1 MTSIKNQAYQ
11 DASEYARAQLFHGEG
26 AGIRRNLIGARIAGH
41 ADKYGLGYNKAFSQA
56 LEEQDWADHAT
67 KAVRE
72 RKRIDAGKF
81 LKRNG
86 SALVTGRTQNL
97 STGIA
102 VAVAVYAI
110 ANQTGADEVIGREMK
125 KAYKKAETE
134 VKVFRAKRKLAKAPK
149 A

>member
-1 MTSIKNQAYQ
+1 MTSIKKQAYQ

-26 AGIRRNLIGARIAGH
+26 AGIRRNLIGGQVAGKSARY
-41 ADKYGLGYNKAFSQA
+41 KEYGKLFDEA
-56 LEEQDWADHAT
+56 LAQQDWADHAT

>member
-1 MTSIKNQAYQ
+1 MTNIKTQAKR
-11 DASEYARAQLFHGEG
+11 DAAEYARAQLFHGEG
-26 AGIRRNLIGARIAGH
+26 AGIRRNLIGARVAGMEVRH
-41 ADKYGLGYNKAFSQA
+41 PNYAKLFDEA
-56 LEEQDWADHAT
+56 LAEQDWADHAT

-97 STGIA
+97 SAGIA

-110 ANQTGADEVIGREMK
+110 CNQTGADEVIGREMK